1 MSIQGTPTS
10 GIRWLID
17 ANGRIVGYRN
27 PVSDQD
33 AEVTAGA
40 SYLGPMTWAELQASA
55 YADGSVGLAA
65 LEADAS
71 VFVTDRDVAY
81 IPNDAKTA
89 WTAGKTGELIDVAT
103 LAARQVAGTPVPVGT
118 QLIDPTS
125 LLVYGQS
132 DGAGGYVALGGSVPS
147 SEYHTHFYAP
157 LAIDSD
163 RNARDISGAL
173 SDGAF
178 QTNLSAATAWATANF
193 LTQPNPTVASELSLI
208 QFPAISWDWAS
219 GDSIFVFWVGRG
231 TPEAGD
237 VGVMG
242 ESYGFSYGNGLRL
255 LCTSTGKLKASVY
268 QTSGSVSVFGPTST
282 ETVFEASVTH
292 SFAVCVRPHGS
303 GGSGG
308 GMAFWID
315 GARGSGHAS
324 GFVMPSGGPCTTTTA
339 NTWKLGGDGQTVG
352 SIQNGLAMQTK
363 ALVVLKGRRG
373 RPPAIAD
380 MDALVAA
387 LHRNPQAL
395 VSAEAW

>member
-1 MSIQGTPTS
+1 MTVTVNSSVSGGGGGT
-10 GIRWLID
+10 
-17 ANGRIVGYRN
+17 
-27 PVSDQD
+27 
-33 AEVTAGA
+33 
-40 SYLGPMTWAELQASA
+40 
-55 YADGSVGLAA
+55 
-65 LEADAS
+65 
-71 VFVTDRDVAY
+71 
-81 IPNDAKTA
+81 
-89 WTAGKTGELIDVAT
+89 
-103 LAARQVAGTPVPVGT
+103 
-118 QLIDPTS
+118 
-125 LLVYGQS
+125 
-132 DGAGGYVALGGSVPS
+132 LGGSVPS

-193 LTQPNPTVASELSLI
+193 LTQPNPTVASELSLVE
-208 QFPAISWDWAS
+208 FPAVSWDWAS

-242 ESYGFSYGNGLRL
+242 ETYHFSYGNGLRL
-255 LCTSTGKLKASVY
+255 SCTSTGKLKAFVY
-268 QTSGSVSVFGPTST
+268 QTSGSVSVYGPVST

-324 GFVMPSGGPCTTTTA
+324 GFLMPSGGPCTTTTA

-352 SIQNGLAMQTK
+352 SVQNGIALQTK
-363 ALVVLKGRRG
+363 ALAILKGRRG

-395 VSAEAW
+395 VSADAW